1 MRRDDRHYI
10 AADLYGPDGRPRAS
24 DIDQDRIFN
33 CYFLA
38 PIGTLGEQQPNRIR
52 DAIRFNPET
61 GDFTVRLYR
70 PPNTD
75 ERSRGHT
82 GPVEE
87 SVTVSQDDL
96 RRNIEREKGGSTV
109 DNQRDRSGAL
119 WPAVLEAGFA
129 ELYGRDQQGRV
140 NLNNGYDIIGDRT
153 RGGSL
158 GDGLYALTGDP
169 GDRVRIS
176 VPADGPSLVRTG
188 SDHIDRGPPPFRAPA
203 SPSSSMSLD
212 DARTRIEQA
221 LIAGQPVSMST
232 QGRDVRD
239 GLMESHAYM
248 VMGIA
253 RDAQSGD
260 TVIRLR
266 NPYGDNLDVGEG
278 NQNVG
283 PSWNDANPE
292 ITVRLN
298 HLVEL
303 GSFGEFN
310 IGPAPRT
317 QTQTQG
323 PAQEASAAPP
333 VVPTSP
339 TPPTAPS
346 PPVGDPQNPRPEA
359 PAPASV
365 APDADAARAA
375 SPLAI
380 GRLSPRD
387 RDNYHQGLA
396 LAQRLGLPP
405 DKAQN
410 FGMALA
416 ADVDENRSI
425 QRVDRLIAVQERGQD
440 GGDRVFASYHPHG
453 DKEPIFNTSLDV
465 NCGANVPM
473 EQSFNRIEQTQ
484 QQQIAQTQSQ
494 SIDDPS
500 RGPKMA

>member
-1 MRRDDRHYI
+1 MGRDDRQYI

-38 PIGTLGEQQPNRIR
+38 PIGTLGEQQPDRIR

-61 GDFTVRLYR
+61 GDFAVRLYR
-70 PPNTD
+70 PPNAD
-75 ERSRGHT
+75 ERSRGQT
-82 GPVEE
+82 SPVEE

-96 RRNIEREKGGSTV
+96 RSNIRRDGGSTV
-109 DNQRDRSGAL
+109 DNHRDRSGAL
-119 WPAVLEAGFA
+119 WPSVLEAGFA

-169 GDRVRIS
+169 GDRVRIT
-176 VPADGPSLVRTG
+176 VPAGGPPLVRTG
-188 SDHIDRGPPPFRAPA
+188 NDHIDRGPPPFSALGSPA
-203 SPSSSMSLD
+203 THVSLD

-221 LIAGQPVSMST
+221 LVAGQPVSMST

-260 TVIRLR
+260 TLVQLR
-266 NPYGDNLDVGEG
+266 NPYGTNRQVGES

-283 PSWNDANPE
+283 LDWNDTNPE

-298 HLVEL
+298 NLVTQ

-317 QTQTQG
+317 QTQMQS
-323 PAQEASAAPP
+323 PAQEAPAAPP
-333 VVPTSP
+333 GAP
-339 TPPTAPS
+339 TPST
-346 PPVGDPQNPRPEA
+346 PPVGDGQNARPEPPGTA
-359 PAPASV
+359 GV
-365 APDADAARAA
+365 APSTNDARAT

-380 GRLSPRD
+380 ERLSPRD
-387 RDNYHQGLA
+387 RDNYDQGLA

-405 DKAQN
+405 EKAQN
-410 FGMALA
+410 FGLAMAAEIKENGQILRTDKLA
-416 ADVDENRSI
+416 A
-425 QRVDRLIAVQERGQD
+425 VQGRGDD

-465 NCGANVPM
+465 NRAANVPM
-473 EQSFNRIEQTQ
+473 EQSFNRIEQSQ
-484 QQQIAQTQSQ
+484 QQQLAQTQSQ
-494 SIDDPS
+494 NIDDPS
-500 RGPKMA
+500 RGPKMG

>member
-1 MRRDDRHYI
+1 MGRDDRQYT

-38 PIGTLGEQQPNRIR
+38 PIGALGEQQPERIR

-61 GDFTVRLYR
+61 GDFAVRLYR
-70 PPNTD
+70 PPNAD
-75 ERSRGHT
+75 ERSRGQT

-96 RRNIEREKGGSTV
+96 RSNIRRHGGSTV
-109 DNQRDRSGAL
+109 DNHRDRSGAL

-129 ELYGRDQQGRV
+129 ELYGRDPQGRV
-140 NLNNGYDIIGDRT
+140 NLNNGYDMIGDRT

-158 GDGLYALTGDP
+158 GDGMYALTGDT
-169 GDRVRIS
+169 GHRVRIAGGPPL
-176 VPADGPSLVRTG
+176 VPTG
-188 SDHIDRGPPPFRAPA
+188 SDHVDRGPPPFRAPA
-203 SPSSSMSLD
+203 SRAPEVPLD
-212 DARTRIEQA
+212 DARIHVEQA
-221 LIAGQPVSMST
+221 LEAGRPVSMST
-232 QGRDVRD
+232 QGREVRD

-248 VMGIA
+248 VMGIS
-253 RDAQSGD
+253 RDAQNGD
-260 TVIRLR
+260 TLVQLR
-266 NPYGDNLDVGEG
+266 NPYGTNRQVGEG
-278 NQNVG
+278 NHNVG
-283 PSWNDANPE
+283 PSWNGANPE

-298 HLVEL
+298 HLVDQ

-323 PAQEASAAPP
+323 PAQEPPAAPP
-333 VVPTSP
+333 VAPT
-339 TPPTAPS
+339 
-346 PPVGDPQNPRPEA
+346 PPVGDGQNARPE
-359 PAPASV
+359 PQGLSGVVPG
-365 APDADAARAA
+365 ADDARAA

-380 GRLSPRD
+380 ERLSPRD
-387 RDNYHQGLA
+387 RDNYDQGLA
-396 LAQRLGLPP
+396 LAQRLGLPSE
-405 DKAQN
+405 KAQN
-410 FGMALA
+410 FGLAMAA
-416 ADVDENRSI
+416 EIKENGQILRTDKL
-425 QRVDRLIAVQERGQD
+425 VAVQGRGDD

-465 NCGANVPM
+465 NRAANVPM

-494 SIDDPS
+494 NIDDPS
-500 RGPKMA
+500 RGPKMG